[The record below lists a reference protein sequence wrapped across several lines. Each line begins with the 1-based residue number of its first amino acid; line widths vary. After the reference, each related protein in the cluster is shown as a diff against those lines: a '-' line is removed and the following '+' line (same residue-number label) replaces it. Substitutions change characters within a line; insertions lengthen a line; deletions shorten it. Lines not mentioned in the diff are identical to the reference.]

1 MLEKTRKQP
10 QFQSS
15 QDQALFKTL
24 QVYFLTKDK
33 KFQEAL
39 DLVPAKSDPQSTF
52 LRAHLYLQLKKQKE
66 CVVELIS
73 LGTKA
78 QIVTLILRL
87 AHNYKLLD
95 SQEIKDYISQVVKE
109 NKAAKK
115 ADIKLLEAL
124 ISIGQIEHAYD
135 LFKLCDLKTIKSD
148 KKILSLYINLL
159 AQNDLESA
167 SKIVKDLE
175 VPAPSDLF
183 SQAEQEDRTEE
194 ECLRQLIDAAMPEK
208 TKEKKTTNV
217 QMKSKG

>member
-10 QFQSS
+10 QFQAS

-33 KFQEAL
+33 KFQEAF
-39 DLVPAKSDPQSTF
+39 DLIPASSDPQSTF
-52 LRAHLYLQLKKQKE
+52 LRAHLFLQLKKQKE

-78 QIVTLILRL
+78 QLATLILRL

-95 SQEIKDYISQVVKE
+95 TQEIKSYISKVVSE

-115 ADIKLLEAL
+115 ADIKLLESL
-124 ISIGQIEHAYD
+124 ISIGQIEHAYE
-135 LFKLCDLKTIKSD
+135 LFKLCDLNTIKND

-175 VPAPSDLF
+175 VPVPSDMF
-183 SQAEQEDRTEE
+183 
-194 ECLRQLIDAAMPEK
+194 P
-208 TKEKKTTNV
+208 
-217 QMKSKG
+217 